1 MINKMTKK
9 MNKSVDKIER
19 KWHIFD
25 ASEESFGRMS
35 SKISTILR
43 GKNKVDYTPHID
55 AGDYVVVINTDN
67 LKYTKGK
74 GEGKI
79 YYNYSGYMGGLKD
92 ISLKDQIQ
100 KDSRKVIKSAVYGML
115 PKNKL
120 RDQMIK
126 RLHIY
131 NDKDHPYT
139 KKFGN

>member
-55 AGDYVVVINTDN
+55 AGDYVVVVNTDN

-79 YYNYSGYMGGLKD
+79 YYSYSGYMGGLKE

>member
-1 MINKMTKK
+1 
-9 MNKSVDKIER
+9 
-19 KWHIFD
+19 
-25 ASEESFGRMS
+25 
-35 SKISTILR
+35 
-43 GKNKVDYTPHID
+43 ID
-55 AGDYVVVINTDN
+55 AGDCVVVVNTDN

-79 YYNYSGYMGGLKD
+79 YYSYSGYMGGLKE

-131 NDKDHPYT
+131 SDKDHPYT